1 MLLNYRRD
9 KLAVTPSVQFQGG
22 AKYGAPETTPG
33 IDPANPAC
41 VPLIGS
47 HRYDA
52 FNCPATLVIPD
63 PFTGVFDDLGSFV
76 QPNELMV
83 NFQASY
89 DVSSRLTLT
98 AVLANIVNTCW
109 GGTHEAW
116 SYSDSNICSYQTV
129 GNGLI
134 PPVGN
139 AYNPL
144 GRGDEHPAVPAVSVR
159 AVLGP
164 VSGLGSQ
171 QLGEGTVPSLLRS
184 EPQDLTYGAMLRA
197 KTKRSISPG

>member
-144 GRGDEHPAVPAVSVR
+144 GSTSRDGTKTIKNAATNIQQFLLYPYEPY
-159 AVLGP
+159 LGP
-164 VSGLGSQ
+164 YLVSGLNNSVKAPFQ
-171 QLGEGTVPSLLRS
+171 AYFEANL
-184 EPQDLTYGAMLRA
+184 
-197 KTKRSISPG
+197 KI